1 MGSTLKDIA
10 SLREDYSLASLLE
23 RDAHSN
29 PIEQFKIWFHEAVMA
44 EIEDV
49 NAMTLS
55 TLDENAKP
63 HARIVLLKGIE
74 ENQVV
79 FFTNYQSHKGIEI
92 SQNPHVSIV
101 FHWKELQRQVRIEG
115 IAAKISDVE
124 STNYFQS
131 RPKESQIGA
140 WASAQSE
147 VLSSREELE
156 ARFAKLQ
163 ETYND
168 IEVPKPPHWGGY
180 AVKPTLIEF
189 WQGRSSRLHD
199 RLCYTLVQD
208 AHWEMKRLNP

>member
-79 FFTNYQSHKGIEI
+79 FLTNYQSHKGI
-92 SQNPHVSIV
+92 
-101 FHWKELQRQVRIEG
+101 
-115 IAAKISDVE
+115 
-124 STNYFQS
+124 
-131 RPKESQIGA
+131 
-140 WASAQSE
+140 
-147 VLSSREELE
+147 
-156 ARFAKLQ
+156 
-163 ETYND
+163 
-168 IEVPKPPHWGGY
+168 
-180 AVKPTLIEF
+180 
-189 WQGRSSRLHD
+189 
-199 RLCYTLVQD
+199 
-208 AHWEMKRLNP
+208 